1 MHRQVLQLSAALVLL
16 SLLAISLAA
25 CERKPSSTS
34 DGTPPIAQSKGDEFA
49 VSASVEG
56 PLSAGSEAAFLARVE
71 ARKGF
76 HINAEYPVSFRPST
90 GSEGIRFERE
100 RYPLQES
107 AERVPCAKEA
117 KDACELRARVPF
129 TAAAPGDHRVG
140 GILAFSVCS
149 EEKCL
154 IEKAPLEVHVTVR

>member
-1 MHRQVLQLSAALVLL
+1 MHCQVLQLSAALA
-16 SLLAISLAA
+16 LAPLIATSLAA
-25 CERKPSSTS
+25 CERKADSTS
-34 DGTPPIAQSKGDEFA
+34 GGVPIAQSKGDEFA

-56 PLSAGSEAAFLARVE
+56 PLSAGAEAMLVARVE

-76 HINAEYPVSFRPST
+76 HINAEYPVSFRPNM
-90 GSEGIRFERE
+90 GSEAIKFDRE

-129 TAAAPGDHRVG
+129 TASSPGDHRVG
-140 GILAFSVCS
+140 GVLAFSVCS

-154 IEKAPLEVHVTVR
+154 IEKAPLDVHVAIR